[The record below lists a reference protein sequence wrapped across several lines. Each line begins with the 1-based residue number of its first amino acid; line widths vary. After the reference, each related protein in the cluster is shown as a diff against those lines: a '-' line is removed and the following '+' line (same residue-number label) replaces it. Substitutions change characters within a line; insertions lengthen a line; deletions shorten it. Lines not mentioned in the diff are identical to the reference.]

1 MLRAISW
8 LLYPWGDQL
17 QQFPLS
23 RGQVVSA
30 LTAAF
35 EILVQL
41 VEVGAQHRKKCA
53 VSRVEVAA
61 VLACEQDASG
71 PTGRSRQHRIASRST
86 PYCRMKS
93 AYMGLERHW
102 RQL

>member
-53 VSRVEVAA
+53 VSR
-61 VLACEQDASG
+61 LKS
-71 PTGRSRQHRIASRST
+71 PPSWRASRMRLDRPGGADST
-86 PYCRMKS
+86 GSLR
-93 AYMGLERHW
+93 ARLRIVA
-102 RQL
+102 